1 MLVAKKLNVHSKTKY
16 NFTLKKQLTPNKIS
30 CMKGGINVY
39 SCQTIHK

>member
-16 NFTLKKQLTPNKIS
+16 NFTLQLTPNKIS